1 MSEYEEI
8 PLWVFLWREGRKYVA
23 YEPTTGVASQGD
35 TIDEALKNVKEA
47 LELYL
52 EDPDTELPYE
62 INKVTVTRINVKIPR
77 RKIVSISHTVK
88 S

>member
-1 MSEYEEI
+1 MGEYGEVS
-8 PLWVFLWREGRKYVA
+8 LWVFLWREGRKYVA

-47 LELYL
+47 LELHL
-52 EDPDTELPYE
+52 EDPDTELLYE
-62 INKVTVTRINVKIPR
+62 INKVTVTRISVKIPR